1 MIEEVG
7 TVVEV
12 RAPGVVIVRC
22 EKHSMC
28 GHCASS
34 ALCHL
39 GSDGQVRLVEAG
51 NPLGASVGEQ
61 VRVAVSTR
69 AFLQSALVLYGVPLF
84 GLLLGAV
91 GGNFLGPRL
100 YPGVAADLYAAGSAM
115 TLLVA
120 SFVSIRLLSRRL
132 PAEAF
137 RPQIVAILDDDRR

>member
-12 RAPGVVIVRC
+12 RAPGVVVVRC

-34 ALCHL
+34 SLCQL
-39 GSDGQVRLVEAG
+39 GSDGQARLVEAG
-51 NPLGASVGEQ
+51 NPLGAAVGEQ

-69 AFLQSALVLYGVPLF
+69 AFLQSALVLYGVPLL

-91 GGNFLGPRL
+91 GGNFIGPQL
-100 YPGVAADLYAAGSAM
+100 YPGAAADLCAAASAM
-115 TLLVA
+115 ALLAA
-120 SFVSIRLLSRRL
+120 SFAMIRLLSRRL

-137 RPQIVAILDDDRR
+137 RPQIVAILDEDRR